1 MEDRLSTEIIADME
15 TTLVNIEIAL
25 KKVKLMIEEIL
36 DDTEQEKDNKDK
48 TDALDFSAQRSLLNT
63 QAQIAHDY
71 VIEIQNL
78 IDRIQSE

>member
-71 VIEIQNL
+71 VIEIKNL
-78 IDRIQSE
+78 IDSIQSE